1 MEKIYLDHASA
12 MPVDPRVLEFAERY
26 LSAKGRSLSAKD
38 RQAGR
43 RGAFGGKEIF
53 GNPSSLHSAGLEAKK
68 TIEDARKK
76 VAELINAESETCII
90 FTSGATESNNL
101 AIKGTAL
108 RNVGKGERVAASAIE
123 HISVLNPMKELQ
135 KSGFELNII
144 PVDSTGL
151 IETEKLK
158 EILTKNTTVTSIMYA
173 NNEIGTIE
181 PIKKISEI
189 VHQKGL
195 YLHVDATAATGR
207 IPIDVQNDGIDLLT
221 LSSNDMYGP
230 QGVGALYIKP
240 GVKLQ
245 AILPGGGQERGL
257 RSGTENI
264 FAIAG
269 MGEAARIAK
278 DEMDQESKRLRK
290 IRSKLIDEI
299 LKIDQSY
306 LTGHPTQRLPHHAS
320 FRFSG
325 IEGESILL
333 NMDMRHNIQVAT
345 GSACS
350 SKTLEPSHVLLAIG
364 LKHEEAHG
372 SLVLTLGR
380 SNKLEQ
386 VPAIAKGVRET
397 VERLRK
403 LSPL

>member
-12 MPVDPRVLEFAERY
+12 MPVDARVLKFAERY
-26 LSAKGRSLSAKD
+26 L
-38 RQAGR
+38 
-43 RGAFGGKEIF
+43 KEVF
-53 GNPSSLHSAGLEAKK
+53 GNPSSLHSAGLEAKRA
-68 TIEDARKK
+68 IEDSRKK
-76 VAELINAESETCII
+76 VAELINAENETCIV

-108 RNVGKGERVAASAIE
+108 RNMGKGKKVAASAIE
-123 HISVLNPMKELQ
+123 HISVLNPLKELQ
-135 KSGFELNII
+135 KNGFELTLI
-144 PVDSTGL
+144 PVDSTGQVD
-151 IETEKLK
+151 IEKLK
-158 EILTKNTTVTSIMYA
+158 AILSKDTTVTSIMCA
-173 NNEIGTIE
+173 NNEIGTIQ

-189 VHQKGL
+189 VHENGL
-195 YLHVDATAATGR
+195 YLHVDATAAGGR

-230 QGVGALYIKP
+230 QGAGALYVKP

-245 AILPGGGQERGL
+245 TILPGGGQERGL
-257 RSGTENI
+257 RSGTENL
-264 FAIAG
+264 FAVAG

-278 DEMDQESKRLRK
+278 HEMDQESKRLIG
-290 IRSKLIDEI
+290 IRDKLMDEI
-299 LKIDQSY
+299 LKIEKSY
-306 LTGHPTQRLPHHAS
+306 LTGHRTQRLPHHVS

-333 NMDMRHNIQVAT
+333 NMDMVHHIQVST
-345 GSACS
+345 GSACTS
-350 SKTLEPSHVLLAIG
+350 RTLEPSHVLLAIG

-380 SNKLEQ
+380 SK
-386 VPAIAKGVRET
+386 
-397 VERLRK
+397 RLRE

>member
-1 MEKIYLDHASA
+1 MEKIYLDHASS
-12 MPVDPRVLEFAERY
+12 MPVDPRVLEFAKQY
-26 LSAKGRSLSAKD
+26 LEDG
-38 RQAGR
+38 
-43 RGAFGGKEIF
+43 F
-53 GNPSSLHSAGLEAKK
+53 GNPSSLHSAGLAAKRA
-68 TIEDARKK
+68 IEDARKK
-76 VAELINAESETCII
+76 VAELINAENETCII
-90 FTSGATESNNL
+90 FTGGATESNNL

-108 RNVGKGERVAASAIE
+108 RNIGKGKKLAASVIE

-135 KSGFELNII
+135 KSGFELTII

-151 IETEKLK
+151 IGLEKLSD
-158 EILTKNTTVTSIMYA
+158 ILTKDATVTSIMYA

-181 PIKKISEI
+181 PIKMISET
-189 VHQKGL
+189 VQKKGL
-195 YLHVDATAATGR
+195 YLHVDATAAAGR
-207 IPIDVQNDGIDLLT
+207 MPIDVQDEGIDLLT

-230 QGVGALYIKP
+230 QGAGALYVKP
-240 GVKLQ
+240 GIKLQ
-245 AILPGGGQERGL
+245 SILPGGGQERGL

-264 FAIAG
+264 FSIAG

-278 DEMDQESKRLRK
+278 DEMGEESKRLK
-290 IRSKLIDEI
+290 EIRDKLIEEI
-299 LKIDQSY
+299 LKIDKSY

-333 NMDMRHNIQVAT
+333 NMDMIYNIQVST

-372 SLVLTLGR
+372 SMVLTLGR
-380 SNKLEQ
+380 SNKVEQ
-386 VPAIAKGVRET
+386 VPTITKAVRET